1 MLGSKDQ
8 AEERPDADLRDRLH
22 AMEAKVRKLREVRNN
37 FSSDARSAAEQ
48 RNAVQA
54 QYKEHREKVDRVL
67 AEVKAIRTEVRMFK
81 EKRNAIQDQIKS
93 VIGQAKGRRG
103 EKSEKKSATAEHA
116 QLKRD
121 VAQLENLYNTSAMGP
136 KKEKETM
143 EKIKIMHRRIQELAP
158 DVEAFEL
165 VAVDLEDLDAAIK
178 TLKAEAD
185 AAHQAML
192 EAVGRAD
199 EKSKEVDEAFSHR
212 DFLKAEGDRHHNE
225 YVALRAKADETH
237 SKIDEMMTD
246 VNKVRDELNMAREE
260 RKSWMTEHNNAVT
273 KSLKT
278 GAESEEVADELITS
292 LLSEGTL
299 TFGGRGQEETSAAN
313 APRRGG
319 KKKKM
324 GRIDMSAGRRR
335 R

>member
-1 MLGSKDQ
+1 
-8 AEERPDADLRDRLH
+8 
-22 AMEAKVRKLREVRNN
+22 MEAKVRKLREVRNN
-37 FSSDARSAAEQ
+37 FSSEARSAAEQ
-48 RNAVQA
+48 RNAIQG
-54 QYKEHREKVDRVL
+54 QYKEHREKVDVVL
-67 AEVKAIRTEVRMFK
+67 AEVKAIRSEVRMFK

-143 EKIKIMHRRIQELAP
+143 EKIKIMHRRIKELAP

-165 VAVDLEDLDAAIK
+165 VAVDLDDLDSAIK
-178 TLKAEAD
+178 ILKAEAD

-199 EKSKEVDEAFSHR
+199 EKSKEVDEAFAHR

-225 YVALRAKADETH
+225 YVALRSKADETH
-237 SKIDEMMTD
+237 AKIDEMMTD

-278 GAESEEVADELITS
+278 GAESEEVADELIS
-292 LLSEGTL
+292 NLLSEGSL
-299 TFGGRGQEETSAAN
+299 TFGGMGQEETTATSP
-313 APRRGG
+313 PRRGG

-335 R
+335 

>member
-37 FSSDARSAAEQ
+37 FSSEARSAAEQ
-48 RNAVQA
+48 RNAIQG
-54 QYKEHREKVDRVL
+54 QYKEHREKVDVVL
-67 AEVKAIRTEVRMFK
+67 AEVKAIRSEVRMFK

-143 EKIKIMHRRIQELAP
+143 EKIKIMHRRIKELAP

-165 VAVDLEDLDAAIK
+165 VAVDLDDLDSAIK
-178 TLKAEAD
+178 ILKAEAD

-192 EAVGRAD
+192 EAVG
-199 EKSKEVDEAFSHR
+199 
-212 DFLKAEGDRHHNE
+212 
-225 YVALRAKADETH
+225 
-237 SKIDEMMTD
+237 
-246 VNKVRDELNMAREE
+246 
-260 RKSWMTEHNNAVT
+260 
-273 KSLKT
+273 
-278 GAESEEVADELITS
+278 
-292 LLSEGTL
+292 
-299 TFGGRGQEETSAAN
+299 
-313 APRRGG
+313 
-319 KKKKM
+319 
-324 GRIDMSAGRRR
+324 
-335 R
+335 

>member
-8 AEERPDADLRDRLH
+8 AEERPDAELRDRLH
-22 AMEAKVRKLREVRNN
+22 AMEAKVRKLRDIRNN
-37 FSSDARSAAEQ
+37 YSSEARSAADQ
-48 RNAVQA
+48 RNAIQG
-54 QYKEHREKVDRVL
+54 QYKEHKEKVELVL
-67 AEVKAIRTEVRMFK
+67 AEVKTIRAEIRLFK
-81 EKRNAIQDQIKS
+81 EKRNAIQDQIRS
-93 VIGQAKGRRG
+93 IIGQAKGRRG
-103 EKSEKKSATAEHA
+103 EKNEKKSATAEHA

-121 VAQLENLYNTSAMGP
+121 VANLENLYNTSAMGP

-143 EKIKIMHRRIQELAP
+143 EKIKQMSRRIQELSP

-165 VAVDLEDLDAAIK
+165 VAVDLDDLDSAIK

-185 AAHQAML
+185 ASHQAML

-225 YVALRAKADETH
+225 YVALRGKADETH
-237 SKIDEMMTD
+237 AKIDEMMTD

-260 RKSWMTEHNNAVT
+260 RKSWMTDHNEAVS

-278 GAESEEVADELITS
+278 GAESEEVAEGLISS
-292 LLSEGTL
+292 LLDKGTL
-299 TFGGRGQEETSAAN
+299 TFGGMGNEETTAN
-313 APRRGG
+313 NPPPRRGG
-319 KKKKM
+319 KKKM
-324 GRIDMSAGRRR
+324 RRVDMSAGRRR